1 MHSNDERLRLAYRAM
16 LDARDADLHRSHRSQ
31 RPHPEPEALVAVAE
45 RSGSEAV
52 RLEVLDHVM
61 SCNECRHELDLV
73 RASLTAAGTPRQRTW
88 FRSPAIGLMALAAT
102 LLLVA
107 GVKLF
112 LTSGDVETGPR
123 LRGGSAVSTYP
134 VRWLPTGAAG
144 FAWHP
149 VTDASSYRLEVI
161 DEAGTAVV
169 DSTMRDTTFVL
180 FDAAAGNR
188 RGLTWTVTAIL
199 GDGSTVSSLPI
210 RLDPAAK

>member
-1 MHSNDERLRLAYRAM
+1 MESNDERLRLAYRAS
-16 LDARDADLHRSHRSQ
+16 LEDPARASQ
-31 RPHPEPEALVAVAE
+31 RSHPEPEALVAVAQ

-61 SCNECRHELDLV
+61 SCSACSRELDLV
-73 RASLTAAGTPRQRTW
+73 RASLAAAAVPRQRTW
-88 FRSPAIGLMALAAT
+88 FRSPSVGLMAIAAT

-112 LTSGDVETGPR
+112 FTSGDLETGSR

-144 FAWHP
+144 LAWHP
-149 VTDASSYRLEVI
+149 VADASSYRLEVI
-161 DEAGTAVV
+161 DEAGAAVV

-180 FDAAAGNR
+180 FDSARNR
-188 RGLTWTVTAIL
+188 RGLTWTVTATL
-199 GDGSTVSSLPI
+199 GDGSSVSSLPI
-210 RLDPAAK
+210 RLVPPAR